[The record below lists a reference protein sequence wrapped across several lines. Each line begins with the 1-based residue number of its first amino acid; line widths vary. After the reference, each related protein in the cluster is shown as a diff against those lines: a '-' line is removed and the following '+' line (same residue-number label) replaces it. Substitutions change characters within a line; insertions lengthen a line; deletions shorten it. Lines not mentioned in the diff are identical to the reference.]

1 MAVLDPFGTKDPNK
15 SQDRMTFDAPIW
27 TGRSSRSSPSAP
39 AAPSGPRSV
48 PTTSISVPTNPWGG
62 AVPYTADL
70 LGRGAFEPDDML
82 RPPLAS
88 TLLRPGSPVAAAL
101 VAPPPAV
108 PRRTIF
114 DRVFK
119 RFAPAAAPKA
129 STPMSPLAAI
139 LSMSP
144 ANFNPT
150 SGGSKYAVTTT
161 KGGGTGGTPA
171 ANARNVT
178 KTYQTPNGTMTSY
191 DSSYTGPAGT
201 KTANAD
207 DYTGDFSSYGESKV
221 LCTWFMRKGWL
232 PRDLWLA
239 DGVHASRLPLRTRAL
254 YWRWGVP
261 ALRRIE
267 AGNWLLEWAMWP
279 IAKHYSRY
287 AAWKVGIIRRRPL
300 IGTAVNHICT
310 SRRFSRFMRWLVAS
324 RTAAA

>member
-15 SQDRMTFDAPIW
+15 DQ
-27 TGRSSRSSPSAP
+27 SRHPGYGGAAVTP
-39 AAPSGPRSV
+39 AAPAPIAITPSAPRSV
-48 PTTSISVPTNPWGG
+48 PTYSVPNLWDRTGSFATGFSGG
-62 AVPYTADL
+62 AADFNL
-70 LGRGAFEPDDML
+70 
-82 RPPLAS
+82 PLAS
-88 TLLRPGSPVAAAL
+88 TLFKAGSPVTMAL
-101 VAPPPAV
+101 TAPPPAT
-108 PRRTIF
+108 PRRTVF
-114 DRVFK
+114 DRIFK
-119 RFAPAAAPKA
+119 RPAPAAPPRPSA
-129 STPMSPLAAI
+129 PMSPLAAI

-150 SGGSKYAVTTT
+150 SGGSKYNVTTT

-232 PRDLWLA
+232 RRDLWIA

-310 SRRFSRFMRWLVAS
+310 SRQFSRVMRWLVAS
-324 RTAAA
+324 RTAAV